1 MAKAKSIDPF
11 VCTEPAIEISA
22 ATSRVLKERLR
33 TAGEGRLVSSEKAR
47 ERIRKWL
54 SSSSTTKTR

>member
-11 VCTEPAIEISA
+11 VCSEPAIEVSA
-22 ATSRVLKERLR
+22 ATNRILKQRLQ
-33 TAGEGRLVSSEKAR
+33 TADQGRLVSSGKAR

-54 SSSSTTKTR
+54 SSSSTTAR